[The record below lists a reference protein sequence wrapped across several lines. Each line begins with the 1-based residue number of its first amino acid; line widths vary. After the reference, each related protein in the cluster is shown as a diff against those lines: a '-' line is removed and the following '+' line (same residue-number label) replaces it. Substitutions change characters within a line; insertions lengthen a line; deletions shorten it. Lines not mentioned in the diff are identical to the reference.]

1 MEKAWLK
8 IVSLVLVISTLLT
21 ALPMAAFAEGAET
34 EEIYIKSVRL
44 AQAKTK
50 DKAKTLL
57 ESEGYIFLD
66 GNLNEGTG
74 EDGIWMGYTTTTD
87 PEEAIYDMKLM
98 NMNGGFT
105 LTSMEAALA
114 APPRTLSRC
123 PSWMSSRPS
132 SSRSSARAPATC

>member
-98 NMNGGFT
+98 NMNG
-105 LTSMEAALA
+105 
-114 APPRTLSRC
+114 RRN
-123 PSWMSSRPS
+123 RP
-132 SSRSSARAPATC
+132 C